1 MNTTKIFSSQE
12 YAPLSVE
19 QVLQRL
25 QSSASTG
32 LPATEVTER
41 QKQSGLNEVPAQRYF
56 WWHIL
61 LDQFKSPF
69 ISILIVIA
77 LITFFLSESGNAL
90 IILACVC
97 LNTIMGFIQEYK
109 ADQSMRILKNYLVT
123 NVTVLRD
130 GKEQEVPSNSLVP
143 GDILLLY
150 PGDIIPADVRFV
162 KDDHLTVDES
172 LLTGE
177 SEPVVK
183 ESKSFVE
190 KDTRALASNLGF
202 TGTVILTGKAIA
214 VVIAT
219 GVKSSLAAISS
230 IVNQNQRISGFSI
243 NIQRFSY
250 FILWIIVVTIS
261 VVFIAHVLMHHG
273 HVDIINLAFFAIALG
288 ITVIPEALPVVTS
301 FAFTR
306 GALQLAKHKVVVKR
320 LSAIEDLGGIEI
332 LCTDKTGTITQNKL
346 EISAVYGLE
355 REVLVNAVLGSGLS
369 ARSLSVSKGFDAVLW
384 KALTLKEQEQMQQ
397 YQKVAEIPFDPQRRR
412 SVALY
417 KKDNISYLVARGA
430 SQELLQCSAPLPD
443 ARTQEI
449 TNWLHEQGAK
459 GRRIIAVAAKKYGA
473 AVTDIPDLKKE
484 EQNLEIVGM
493 IAFEDPLKPTAH
505 EAIEKARQ
513 LGVQIKIL
521 TGDSVDVCAAIA
533 YKVGLIQTSSQV
545 VSGDDFAQKS
555 REEKKKLVNHAAAF
569 ARIDPLQKYE
579 IIQLL
584 QEQYRVGYMGDG
596 INDAPALKIAEV
608 ALAVTDAADIARDAA
623 DIILLSPSLQVII
636 NGIEEG
642 RIIFANTLKY
652 LNITLAAS
660 FGHFYALAVAS
671 LLIDTLPMLATQLLI
686 LNFLTDIPLIGLS
699 TDMVDAQT
707 LKAPQK
713 YDLKSMIINAT
724 ILAAVIT
731 TFDFIVFGLYYR
743 QAPIHLQTAW
753 FVMCVLTELTFIFS
767 ARSMLPFYKAA
778 APSRMLVVLCI
789 IIAAISV
796 ALPYIPIAQK
806 WLHFIPLSMHDMITI
821 AALVCG
827 CFLGTELVKALY
839 YRFYKGTGV

>member
-32 LPATEVTER
+32 LSVTEITER
-41 QKQSGLNEVPAQRYF
+41 QKDCGPNEVSAKRYF

-69 ISILIVIA
+69 ISILIAIA

-150 PGDIIPADVRFV
+150 PGDIIPADVRFI
-162 KDDHLTVDES
+162 KDDHVSVDES
-172 LLTGE
+172 SLTGE

-183 ESKSFVE
+183 ESLYREQLHAAF
-190 KDTRALASNLGF
+190 ANNLGF
-202 TGTVILTGKAIA
+202 TGTVILTGKATA

-219 GVKSSLAAISS
+219 GIQSSLGAMNSV
-230 IVNQNQRISGFSI
+230 VNQNQRISGFSI

-250 FILWIIVVTIS
+250 FILWIISATIAL
-261 VVFIAHVLMHHG
+261 VFFAHLLMRAG
-273 HVDIINLAFFAIALG
+273 DVDLLNLTLFAIALG
-288 ITVIPEALPVVTS
+288 ITVIPEALPVVIS

-320 LSAIEDLGGIEI
+320 LSAIEDLGGIEL
-332 LCTDKTGTITQNKL
+332 LCTDKTGTITENKL
-346 EISAVYGLE
+346 TVADVYGLE
-355 REVLVNAVLGSGLS
+355 REVLFDAVLGSGLS

-384 KALTLKEQEQMQQ
+384 HALTLKEQERMQQ

-417 KKDNISYLVARGA
+417 KKDESFFVVARGA
-430 SQELLQCSAPLPD
+430 AHEMFATCAAQVDQDD
-443 ARTQEI
+443 AI
-449 TNWLHEQGAK
+449 KNWLHEQGAK
-459 GRRIIAVAAKKYGA
+459 GRRIIVVAARKYDSA
-473 AVTDIPDLKKE
+473 AKITDLKQE
-484 EQNLEIVGM
+484 ERNLQLVGM

-505 EAIEKARQ
+505 EAIQKART
-513 LGVQIKIL
+513 LGVQIKII
-521 TGDSVDVCAAIA
+521 TGDSVEVCAAIA
-533 YKVGLIQTSSQV
+533 HKVGLIKSTSQV
-545 VSGDDFAQKS
+545 ISGDDLGNKTK
-555 REEKKKLVNHAAAF
+555 EEKRELVDHAVAF
-569 ARIDPLQKYE
+569 ARVNPLQKYE

-584 QEQYRVGYMGDG
+584 QEKYRVGYMGDG
-596 INDAPALKIAEV
+596 INDAPALKIAQV

-623 DIILLSPSLQVII
+623 DIILLSSSLQVII

-660 FGHFYALAVAS
+660 FGHFYALAIAS
-671 LLIDTLPMLATQLLI
+671 LLIDTPPMLATQLLI
-686 LNFLTDIPLIGLS
+686 LNFLTDIPLISLS
-699 TDMVDAQT
+699 TDTVDKKT
-707 LKAPQK
+707 LQAPQQ
-713 YDLKSMIINAT
+713 YDLKGMIIQAT
-724 ILAAVIT
+724 ILAIVIA
-731 TFDFIVFGLYYR
+731 TFDFI
-743 QAPIHLQTAW
+743 
-753 FVMCVLTELTFIFS
+753 IF
-767 ARSMLPFYKAA
+767 
-778 APSRMLVVLCI
+778 
-789 IIAAISV
+789 
-796 ALPYIPIAQK
+796 
-806 WLHFIPLSMHDMITI
+806 
-821 AALVCG
+821 
-827 CFLGTELVKALY
+827 
-839 YRFYKGTGV
+839 